1 MGIDLGG
8 GFGAGGATFGLQ
20 QLLAQR
26 TLQRQLQAQEQ
37 QRALDNAFREKQ
49 FASNEELKHA
59 QLAGLMQDRQAREQD
74 RQTGLANALA
84 DQLPGGATLSPTDP
98 AVGML
103 RTGGRGSLLQDK
115 GIQAPEPP
123 SSIAAPNAGPAPDLP
138 GTIANSP
145 APMGRL
151 LTKLPSEKQ
160 NEKADELARKSEQD
174 AATAAAKQG
183 ELERQ
188 NARDQETTRHKRG
201 VEKKPQPIP
210 TI

>member
-26 TLQRQLQAQEQ
+26 TLQRKMQQDEQ
-37 QRALDNAFREKQ
+37 QRAIDNAYREKQ
-49 FASNEELKHA
+49 FQSNEELKRA
-59 QLAGLMQDRQAREQD
+59 QLDALIQNRQALESDRQA
-74 RQTGLANALA
+74 GLANTLA

-98 AVGML
+98 AAGML

-115 GIQAPEPP
+115 GIPTPEPP
-123 SSIAAPNAGPAPDLP
+123 ASLAAPNVGPTPDLP

-151 LTKLPSEKQ
+151 LTKLPSE
-160 NEKADELARKSEQD
+160 
-174 AATAAAKQG
+174 
-183 ELERQ
+183 
-188 NARDQETTRHKRG
+188 
-201 VEKKPQPIP
+201 
-210 TI
+210 